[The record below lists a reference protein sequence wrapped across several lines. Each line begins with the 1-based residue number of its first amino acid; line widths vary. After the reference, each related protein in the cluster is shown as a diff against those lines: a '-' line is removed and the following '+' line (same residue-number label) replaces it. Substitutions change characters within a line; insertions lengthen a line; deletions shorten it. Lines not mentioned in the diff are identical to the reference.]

1 MKKPLNEEKK
11 RQLRKLGHTLKPLVI
26 IGGNGLT
33 DSVIAE
39 IDSTI
44 AFHELIKVRVNAEER
59 SDRDAMIETLCER
72 TGSELIQRIGHIALI
87 FRRNPEKPKIHI

>member
-1 MKKPLNEEKK
+1 MKKPLNEDKK

-33 DSVIAE
+33 DNVIAE

-59 SDRDAMIETLCER
+59 SDRDAMIEQLCER

-87 FRRNPEKPKIHI
+87 FRRNPQKPKIHI